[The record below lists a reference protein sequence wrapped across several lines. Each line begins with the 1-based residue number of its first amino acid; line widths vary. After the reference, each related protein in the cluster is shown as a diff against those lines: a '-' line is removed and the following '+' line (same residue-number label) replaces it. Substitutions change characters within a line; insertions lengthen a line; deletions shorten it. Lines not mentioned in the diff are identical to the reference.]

1 MGQPVDILLLDDGEL
16 DDVQQMLE
24 GLDLSFGRVRGG
36 AIADDTPPPA
46 SLLISTPRRISAI
59 CGPVADARGGRPVR
73 VIVVNEDST
82 TLRKRLRQ
90 LGFDYLVRRPV
101 HPEALRLLLLHCLY
115 TGEERRKAPRVP
127 IGYEV
132 SFRSGLLPR
141 RSTLADLSVAGCRL
155 LSRYALEPGR
165 RIKVEIPQALG
176 AAEPLSLRGR
186 ILRNTF
192 DERLGSEGLYVTA
205 VAFEKLPS
213 DARRE
218 LEWVLEEQAQGP
230 PTMDQEGPSSAVDD
244 HAGAAEPQPVET
256 EEAAD
261 RSGDRRAVPATP
273 AAEPLDRVLADP
285 SARGPESRSRDLA
298 GAEVPPLA
306 EPGDPGFLDIEV
318 DVRMGWGAEE
328 NDQAAQEPDGCS
340 SDRRSHQ
347 RGAYDRKIPAFGERA
362 LRVLVGRDL
371 SVGGMRV
378 ERNPELE
385 IGDRLHLAIYGAAGE
400 EPSLVWA
407 TVARNEGNATALAF
421 DPLEPEV
428 GDRLERLVADLP
440 AVESLHDQESEA
452 MGTVV
457 SEILET

>member
-1 MGQPVDILLLDDGEL
+1 MGQPVDILLLEDGEL

-24 GLDLSFGRVRGG
+24 ELGLSFGRVRGG
-36 AIADDTPPPA
+36 AIVSDTPPPT

-59 CGPVADARGGRPVR
+59 RGSEGHALGGRPVR
-73 VIVVNEDST
+73 VMVVNEDSP
-82 TLRKRLRQ
+82 TLRARLRR

-115 TGEERRKAPRVP
+115 TGDERRKAPRVP

-141 RSTLADLSVAGCRL
+141 RSTLADLSVSGCRL
-155 LSRYALEPGR
+155 LSRHALEPGK

-186 ILRNTF
+186 VLRNTF

-205 VAFEKLPS
+205 VAFEKLS
-213 DARRE
+213 GDARRE
-218 LEWVLEEQAQGP
+218 LEWVVEEQAQGP
-230 PTMDQEGPSSAVDD
+230 PTMDQEGPTSAAGDR
-244 HAGAAEPQPVET
+244 AGAAEPQSAEI
-256 EEAAD
+256 EEGAD
-261 RSGDRRAVPATP
+261 RSADPRAVPATP

-285 SARGPESRSRDLA
+285 SARGPESPSRDLA
-298 GAEVPPLA
+298 EAEAPPLA
-306 EPGDPGFLDIEV
+306 EPGDPGLLDIEV
-318 DVRMGWGAEE
+318 DVRMGWDAEE
-328 NDQAAQEPDGCS
+328 KDQAAQEPDQS
-340 SDRRSHQ
+340 ASERRSHQ

-378 ERNPELE
+378 ERNPELQV
-385 IGDRLHLAIYGAAGE
+385 GDRLHLAIYGAAGE

-407 TVARNEGNATALAF
+407 SVTRHEGNATALTF

-440 AVESLHDQESEA
+440 AVESLHDEEAEA

-457 SEILET
+457 SEILKT

>member
-24 GLDLSFGRVRGG
+24 ELGLSFGRVRGG
-36 AIADDTPPPA
+36 AIVSDTPPPT

-59 CGPVADARGGRPVR
+59 RGSGGLARGGPPVR
-73 VIVVNEDST
+73 IIVVNEDSP
-82 TLRKRLRQ
+82 TLRARLRR

-101 HPEALRLLLLHCLY
+101 HPEALRLLVLHCLY
-115 TGEERRKAPRVP
+115 TGEERRAAPRVP

-141 RSTLADLSVAGCRL
+141 RSTLVDLSVSGCRL
-155 LSRYALEPGR
+155 LSRYALEPGK
-165 RIKVEIPQALG
+165 RIKLEIPQALG

-186 ILRNTF
+186 VLRNTP
-192 DERLGSEGLYVTA
+192 DERLGGEGLYVTA

-213 DARRE
+213 ETRRE

-230 PTMDQEGPSSAVDD
+230 PTMDQEGPVSAAEDR
-244 HAGAAEPQPVET
+244 AGAAEPLSVET
-256 EEAAD
+256 GEGPY
-261 RSGDRRAVPATP
+261 RSSEPRATSATP

-285 SARGPESRSRDLA
+285 SERGPESRSGDLA
-298 GAEVPPLA
+298 EAEAPPLA
-306 EPGDPGFLDIEV
+306 EPGDAGPLDIEV
-318 DVRMGWGAEE
+318 DVRMGWDAEE
-328 NDQAAQEPDGCS
+328 KDRAAEEPEEGRS
-340 SDRRSHQ
+340 ERRSHQ
-347 RGAYDRKIPAFGERA
+347 RGAYERKIPAFGERA

-385 IGDRLHLAIYGAAGE
+385 VGDRLHLAIYGAAGE

-407 TVARNEGNATALAF
+407 TVTRHEGSATALTF
-421 DPLEPEV
+421 DPLEPEI

-440 AVESLHDQESEA
+440 AVESLHDEESEA

-457 SEILET
+457 TEILKT